1 MGNCRKVAQGN
12 DKVVTISDDQ
22 GSCDIVID
30 PPAGKFFWEI
40 PLTVA
45 STVAPGAN
53 SLTVGTVPAGLAKLL
68 IRKKFTIGIKN
79 VGADYYIPARLTAD
93 FVHTTA
99 APGTTLSVESTL
111 EPILT
116 GAIFVYP
123 VPVEQV
129 SSVTPNRNRQAVQGA
144 STDEFG
150 YKPSSPGSGTSTVAL
165 VMDRDDTGPG
175 QANIDRFQET
185 GETCVLTIW
194 NPIFRSTIKRKVVSG
209 IGYFSDFSD
218 PTVNDTAPTLT
229 TTFNFDRKPKK
240 TDLVAA

>member
-45 STVAPGAN
+45 TTVAPSAT
-53 SLTVGTVPAGLAKLL
+53 SLTVGTVPPALTKLL

-79 VGADYYIPARLTAD
+79 PGADYYIPARLTAD

-99 APGTTLSVESTL
+99 AVGTTLIVEPTL
-111 EPILT
+111 EPILS

-123 VPVEQV
+123 VPIEQV
-129 SSVTPNRNRQAVQGA
+129 SSVTLPRSRQAVQGA
-144 STDEFG
+144 STDADGF
-150 YKPSSPGSGTSTVAL
+150 KPSAPGSATATSAL
-165 VMDRDDTGPG
+165 TMDADDTGPG
-175 QANIDRFQET
+175 QANVNYFQST

-194 NPIFRSTIKRKVVSG
+194 NPSYRSTIKRKVRSG
-209 IGYFSDFSD
+209 IGYFSDAD
-218 PTVNDTAPTLT
+218 ENIANDAVPTFTA
-229 TTFNFDRKPKK
+229 TFNFDRKPKT